1 MKQPEK
7 FQRVG
12 MSQRP
17 PECVDTTGV
26 VVRLFVHNS
35 SKKSDE
41 DIPKWNWNSNLRRQV
56 VYLEF

>member
-26 VVRLFVHNS
+26 VVRLFVHNFW
-35 SKKSDE
+35 KDE
-41 DIPKWNWNSNLRRQV
+41 IRKVLK
-56 VYLEF
+56 